1 MTDSLFKGPSE
12 EEIHQ
17 QLLKEPNILSR
28 WKACT
33 IIVVGISDEKNEQ
46 GLYPILYS
54 LGVYSRDFQTLP
66 RESQLGLKKSVYL
79 ADTWIKRDKE
89 GNPIEE
95 NGQKISLNPKKP
107 EEQAEYVDRI
117 RKVPREGFGEEY
129 DPKHMLG
136 VESPFSIEEEEREE
150 EEKAIRKRYPWLRKG
165 KATIYRQQTGKF
177 FNPEDAYDQRV
188 VVAEM
193 TQTIRNI
200 LWTIPLSSFAKAGH
214 RPISQITGEEIHNA
228 IFERLKTAKQKNR
241 QTKVSFVD
249 NSQDLES
256 DFLEFKVAIV
266 NPKGITQLFDNI
278 GAALEVASDY
288 YEAEI
293 LQEEPMLAAASLKK
307 DEAFILLRAAEI
319 LDSRA
324 PRLANLIDKTFFT
337 KKIEDKI
344 ENKAIVASL
353 IRVADKFDEAGK
365 SQEAL
370 LADRLLKQIVERETS
385 SRTVEI

>member
-1 MTDSLFKGPSE
+1 MADSLFKGPLE
-12 EEIHQ
+12 EEIQ
-17 QLLKEPNILSR
+17 QHLLKEKSILSR

-33 IIVVGISDEKNEQ
+33 IIVVGISNEKDEQ

-54 LGVYSRDFQTLP
+54 LAVYSRDFSKLP
-66 RESQLGLKKSVYL
+66 RESQLGLSQSQYMTQ
-79 ADTWIKRDKE
+79 TWAKRDEE
-89 GNPIEE
+89 GNIIYED
-95 NGQKISLNPKKP
+95 GQAVSLDHNNP
-107 EEQAEYVDRI
+107 EEQAEYIRRL
-117 RKVPREGFGEEY
+117 RKVPHEGYGEEY
-129 DPKHMLG
+129 DPKYMLG
-136 VESPFSIEEEEREE
+136 VENPFSIEEEEREE
-150 EEKAIRKRYPWLRKG
+150 EEKAIRKKYPWLRKG
-165 KATIYRQQTGKF
+165 KATIFRQQTGKF
-177 FNPEDAYDQRV
+177 FNPEDSHDQRT

-249 NSQDLES
+249 NSKDLES

-266 NPKGITQLFDNI
+266 NPKGIVQLFDNI

-293 LQEEPMLAAASLKK
+293 FQEEPMLAAASLKK

-319 LDSRA
+319 LDRRA